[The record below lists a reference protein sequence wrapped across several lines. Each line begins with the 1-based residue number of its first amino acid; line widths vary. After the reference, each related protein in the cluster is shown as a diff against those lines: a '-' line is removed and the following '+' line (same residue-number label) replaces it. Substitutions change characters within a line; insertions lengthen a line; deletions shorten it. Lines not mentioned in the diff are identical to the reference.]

1 MFRVQQKNSS
11 NIEDQKMKERRAH
24 NRNSKPVEVRDTQ
37 TVWFEV
43 KSDFAPLAKKAA
55 VLDLS
60 ETGMGLA
67 TDSPLETGQFVKFV
81 KKQKKIANQ
90 LPESGIVMWTLESSD
105 GFRAGVKF
113 VG

>member
-1 MFRVQQKNSS
+1 
-11 NIEDQKMKERRAH
+11 MKERRAH
-24 NRNSKPVEVRDTQ
+24 NRDSKPNDTRNTQ

-43 KSDFAPLAKKAA
+43 KSDFAPLAKKAE

-60 ETGMGLA
+60 ASGMGLA
-67 TDSPLETGQFVKFV
+67 TDAPLETGQFVKFV
-81 KKQKKIANQ
+81 KKQKKIADQ